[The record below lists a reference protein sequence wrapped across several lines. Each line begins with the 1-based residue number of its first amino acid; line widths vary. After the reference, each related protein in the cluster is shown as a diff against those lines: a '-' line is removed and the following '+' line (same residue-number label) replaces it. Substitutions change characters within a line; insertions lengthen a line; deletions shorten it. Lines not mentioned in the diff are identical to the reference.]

1 MRASACWCIVHGTL
15 YKSYRIAHVAYRLKE
30 KTIYDILNT
39 LHKFM
44 LRTIFHIDLDAF
56 FASVEQRDNPSLKGR
71 PVIIGADPKGGR
83 GRGVVSTCSYE
94 ARAFGVHS
102 AMPISQAYRLCPS
115 GVYLLPNM
123 EKYEKA
129 AADVFEIFEQFSP
142 DMEPVSIDEAFI
154 DMTGSCHLFG
164 SPKEAGQKLKARVK
178 EKTGLTA
185 SVGIAP
191 NMMTAK
197 IASDHG
203 KPDGLL
209 EITQEG
215 LLDFLHPLKISK
227 LWGVGPKTQQALENM
242 GMFTIG
248 DIARFPQQKLI
259 EAFGENGRH
268 LFALAN
274 GIDERRVE
282 MGDDVKSV
290 SNEET
295 FEEDTEDQ
303 RLIFDTLLALSEK
316 VSQRLRDQELKGRS
330 LTLKVRLT
338 GFKTYTHAARFDE
351 RTNHADKIF
360 KKAKVLFIDH
370 FVSAGTVRLIG
381 VRGSDFDAGYVRERL
396 FADEENERKE
406 SVHRAVDSIRD
417 KFGKEAIRRAGG

>member
-1 MRASACWCIVHGTL
+1 MSKI
-15 YKSYRIAHVAYRLKE
+15 
-30 KTIYDILNT
+30 
-39 LHKFM
+39 
-44 LRTIFHIDLDAF
+44 IFHIDLDAF

-71 PVIIGADPKGGR
+71 PVIIGADPKGGT

-94 ARAFGVHS
+94 ARTFGVHS

-115 GVYLLPNM
+115 AVYLLPDM

-129 AADVFEIFEQFSP
+129 SADVFEVFKQFSP
-142 DMEPVSIDEAFI
+142 DIEPISIDEAFL

-164 SPKEAGQKLKARVK
+164 TPKEAAQELKRRVR
-178 EKTGLTA
+178 EQTGLIA

-197 IASDHG
+197 IASDYC

-209 EITQEG
+209 EIAEG
-215 LLDFLHPLKISK
+215 EVLNFLHPLKIRK
-227 LWGVGPKTQQALENM
+227 LWGVGPKTQQALERM

-248 DIARFPQQKLI
+248 DIARFPQRKLI
-259 EAFGENGRH
+259 ETFGENGRH

-274 GIDERRVE
+274 GIDDRRVE

-303 RLIFDTLLALSEK
+303 CLIFDTLLALSEK
-316 VSQRLRDQELKGRS
+316 VSQRLRDQELKGRT

-338 GFKTYTHAARFDE
+338 GFKTYTHTARFDE

-360 KKAKVLFIDH
+360 KKAKALFIDH

-381 VRGSDFDAGYVRERL
+381 VRVSDFDDGYVRESL
-396 FADEENERKE
+396 FTDEEDDRKE